1 MNTIIKQFDGFKLY
15 KFLNEV
21 YTVQCNIENKI
32 NVVEKPAARAA
43 RI

>member
-21 YTVQCNIENKI
+21 YTVHCNIENKI
-32 NVVEKPAARAA
+32 NVVEKPAAGAA